1 MIKCLIRCLL
11 ASLLT
16 FGVTQSNAVQATKE
30 QKELILIGG
39 STWALRNATKQDAE
53 LAFNAVL
60 DEAVHNPDIK
70 VHVRVYTTTED
81 LYAAFDSGEIDGFFG
96 SPLEFIGR
104 MDQLGEESMALAY
117 KDGAVRQHLVLIARN
132 NDTPPQLSELKNK
145 RLTLAKFQD
154 VEALYLNTLLL
165 KNQLPEAPDFFLERL
180 DAKNSNVAIMDVFF
194 NKSDAT
200 IVRES
205 EFQTAIELNPQI
217 GKKLVVLDKS
227 PAFLPALGAVRKTF
241 DRKKI
246 RNLMSEM
253 EVVSDANKGSKIL
266 SIIQAK
272 SVVSIQREEMRSVL
286 DLVKEYE
293 VLKKLR
299 AQKAIVTPKPKARER
314 RHAY

>member
-30 QKELILIGG
+30 QKEVILIGG

-81 LYAAFDSGEIDGFFG
+81 LYAAFDSGEIDGLFG

-117 KDGAVRQHLVLIARN
+117 KDGVVKQHLVLIARN

-165 KNQLPEAPDFFLERL
+165 KNQLPEAPDFF
-180 DAKNSNVAIMDVFF
+180 
-194 NKSDAT
+194 
-200 IVRES
+200 
-205 EFQTAIELNPQI
+205 
-217 GKKLVVLDKS
+217 
-227 PAFLPALGAVRKTF
+227 
-241 DRKKI
+241 
-246 RNLMSEM
+246 
-253 EVVSDANKGSKIL
+253 
-266 SIIQAK
+266 
-272 SVVSIQREEMRSVL
+272 
-286 DLVKEYE
+286 
-293 VLKKLR
+293 
-299 AQKAIVTPKPKARER
+299 
-314 RHAY
+314 